1 MAQSRYAE
9 RPKRAQRSQDRSAA
23 ARAASNG
30 VRAGDKYQRILDA
43 AIAVIAEKG
52 FHNSRVADIAERA
65 GVADGTIYLYFKSKE
80 QILMTALESAF
91 EAFIA
96 QAKMELAAS
105 NDPIAKL
112 RILARLHL
120 RELARNR
127 NLAVVLQTELRQ
139 SAKFLAEFSQ
149 RELKGY
155 FNLIREIIRDGQQAG
170 AIRQNVSDTIAA
182 ACLFGALDELVTAWV
197 LSSRDHD
204 LEAHADPVIDLLLR
218 GMEERS

>member
-1 MAQSRYAE
+1 MVQSKVAE
-9 RPKRAQRSQDRSAA
+9 RPKKAQRSGGNPAA
-23 ARAASNG
+23 AGRSASNG
-30 VRAGDKYQRILDA
+30 ARGDKYPRILDA
-43 AIAVIAEKG
+43 AIAVIAERG
-52 FHNSRVADIAERA
+52 FHNSRVSDIADRA

-96 QAKMELAAS
+96 QAKTELAAPS
-105 NDPIAKL
+105 DATAKL

-120 RELARNR
+120 RELGRNR

-155 FNLIREIIRDGQQAG
+155 FNLIRDIVREGQQDG
-170 AIRQNVSDTIAA
+170 SIRKEVPDKIAA
-182 ACLFGALDELVTAWV
+182 ACFFGALDELVTAWV
-197 LSSRDHD
+197 LNTRDYD
-204 LEAHADPVIDLLLR
+204 LAAHADPVVDLLLR
-218 GMEERS
+218 GMEARS